1 MAWMPSLPRQIPV
14 KVATAPMSVRPAVSR
29 AISAP
34 MSKSSRCSR
43 TVTSSSGHRREECD
57 LARPADGCIGLDVG
71 LVDRRADDLRV
82 FRRIGVFLTAPAQPG
97 HEIADRAHAGRR
109 IDLLLRLADAL
120 AHPRKINELHTR
132 TLQARGDNTG
142 SVVDQM
148 THARAEIVPARI

>member
-1 MAWMPSLPRQIPV
+1 MARTPALPRQMPA

-57 LARPADGCIGLDVG
+57 LPRPADRRVGLDVG

-82 FRRIGVFLTAPAQPG
+82 LERIGVFLTASAQPG
-97 HEIADRAHAGRR
+97 HEIADRAHARWR
-109 IDLLLRLADAL
+109 IDLLLRLA
-120 AHPRKINELHTR
+120 
-132 TLQARGDNTG
+132 
-142 SVVDQM
+142 
-148 THARAEIVPARI
+148 